1 MNNNRAKNDLLGLN
15 PINYANQTVEDEV
28 TMELLAA

>member
-1 MNNNRAKNDLLGLN
+1 MQKAKHDPLGLN
-15 PINYANQTVEDEV
+15 PLNYANQTVEDEV